1 MSNRVHFHLYF
12 ANALCN
18 SGKRFYSFL
27 NLQKKIKNKRCLS
40 SLRRLRV
47 RSYISKFTLLVE
59 SVLIFLQNFI
69 KKYLFIWLCQALVV
83 ARVAFDFL

>member
-40 SLRRLRV
+40 SLKRLRV
-47 RSYISKFTLLVE
+47 RSYISKFTLLME
-59 SVLIFLQNFI
+59 SMLIFLQNF

-83 ARVAFDFL
+83 ACVTFDFL